1 MALAL
6 STLQAA
12 DTSQL
17 SDQEKAWIVQHPT
30 INFTGDPDWLP
41 FEGFNN
47 EGKYIGIVSDILK
60 ILHKKTG
67 LKFRIFPT
75 KSWSESVSLL
85 EKGKVDMLTVSDA
98 WKDPAYLYTKSI
110 IPSNIV
116 IVMKKGHPYVDS
128 LYYLPYE
135 TIAVIKGYRYID
147 QIKKKY
153 PDYTFYE
160 VDNIQEGLSGVATGK
175 YDVLLAS
182 MALASYTIDNMQLDN
197 IDIVG
202 KTEFSIKI
210 RFAIRKELA
219 PLVGI
224 IDKTRVSEKRAH
236 ELLKNWTY
244 QKYVEKTDYSL
255 ITNLAI
261 FLFIALLIAAVLYLL
276 LKRKSRMH
284 RSTEEHLSINQ
295 ENIDNASRYAAILDD
310 PSRLESDDMSLFF
323 DESFEIDNP
332 RNIKSSTFTYF
343 TMLDSDRAV
352 ILLIDAH
359 GNTIDGIMNAMFIKS
374 LIHHVISQ
382 VKDGSQ
388 DTNAADILSI
398 MRAQLAQALNDT
410 ELNNRP
416 SNVGFDAAVAIV
428 DKSEA
433 LLHYAGANIPLFYTQ
448 EHKVFTLRADK
459 RSVSSKENDFTDHTI
474 HILDTMDFYFLTRG
488 YIDQSGGK
496 QMLPF
501 GKRRIKEIIG
511 TYEEKDLNTVKNALV
526 KAFRDHIGQNGR
538 VGDIALLGFRIS
550 KQ

>member
-388 DTNAADILSI
+388 DTNAADILGI
-398 MRAQLAQALNDT
+398 MGAQLAQALNDT

-511 TYEEKDLNTVKNALV
+511 TYEEKDLNAVKNALV